1 MKRIL
6 IVLTL
11 LTGIPITG
19 NAQSHINYEEMVG
32 FGCAFGGEP
41 SKSVKKVSKLIDKEK
56 YDKIVKL
63 LDSDNNAERFLAVV
77 VCEKLSELKKL
88 AISDELKD
96 KISIIY
102 KSNAFVS
109 VCSGCTYWD
118 NLTLKKMLESENSMR
133 ISANYW
139 LEHKF
144 KTK

>member
-6 IVLTL
+6 IVVTL
-11 LTGIPITG
+11 LIGIPIIG
-19 NAQSHINYEEMVG
+19 NAQSNISYEEMVG
-32 FGCAFGGEP
+32 FGCGFGGET
-41 SKSVKKVSKLIDKEK
+41 SKTVKKVSKLIDRGK
-56 YDKIVKL
+56 YDKIIKL

-88 AISDELKD
+88 VISDELKN

-118 NLTLKKMLESENSMR
+118 NLTLKKILETENSMR
-133 ISANYW
+133 ISANSW
-139 LEHKF
+139 LDDKF
-144 KTK
+144 KIK